1 MGATYTRQSTFTD
14 GDVIDS
20 DLFNN
25 EFDQL
30 LAAFA
35 SSTGHTHDGTAG
47 EGGPV
52 TALVTDGITFGTN
65 TGDITLTWNGGSAD
79 GVIIWKEDEDYF
91 EFSDDLLIA
100 ADEKIQFRDTAI
112 YINSSADGQ
121 LDLVAD
127 TEIQIAATTI
137 DINGNVDVSGTLTVA
152 GAVDFGDAA
161 LSNVGAVQLD
171 SISGDGDTNTSIT
184 FSGSDVIT
192 VANAGTNQVTFNDG
206 SIAPVTDSDVDLG
219 TNSLRFKDAYIDS
232 ATVTGEVAAASLDIS
247 GNVDIDGTLETDAL
261 SINSTTV
268 TSTAAEL
275 NILDGVT
282 ASAADIN
289 LIDGITNGTV
299 IASKAIVTDANIDIT
314 GGRNITISGE
324 LDAATLDISG
334 NADID
339 GTLETDALSINGTA
353 VTSTAAELNILD
365 GVTSTAAELNILDGV
380 TASAADINLIDGV
393 TNGTV
398 IASKAIIT
406 DANKDITGG
415 RNITISGELDAATL
429 DISGDADID
438 GTLEADAITVNGT
451 ALATVIAGTTVTNA
465 TNSAHVLVTDN
476 ESTNEEN
483 LIAFVEGATSS
494 TGNVGLEMDGNFAYN
509 PSSGT
514 VSATIFK
521 GNIDAVDGD
530 FDGTLE
536 ADALSLNGTT
546 VTSTAAELNILDGVT
561 STAAELNIL
570 DGVTSTAAELNIL
583 DGVTSTAAELNILDG
598 VTATAAELNILDVDN
613 TTLGDLA
620 EISTVAND
628 DVFLAI
634 DTSGGGLKKLTRSTI
649 VSGLATSSGL
659 SNVVED
665 TTPQLGGNLDTNSH
679 NILIDDAHFIA
690 DESGNEQLVFQTTG
704 SAVNQFE
711 MTNSASGYG
720 PQLAA
725 TGGDTNIDLNLLA
738 KATGHVTVLGNSN
751 SGAIQFNCENNSHG
765 QIVIAQPHSAGV
777 TNTMLLPAG
786 ANSTLVSLVS
796 TDTLTNKTLTSPKIN
811 EDVAVTSTATE
822 LNLLDGVTS
831 TTAELNILDG
841 VTATAAEL
849 NALDGIT
856 AVVGELNALDIGSTA
871 VGTAVASKAVILDS
885 NKDYTGMRNFT
896 ITGDLV
902 VGGTTTVV
910 DTVTMNAENAVVF
923 EGATADGN
931 ETTLT
936 IVDPD
941 ADRTIKLPNQSGTI
955 PVLAAESAT
964 AITSTPEELNI
975 LDGVTSTAAE
985 LNALDGIT
993 AVVGELNAL
1002 DIGSTA
1008 VGTAVASKAVILDS
1022 NKDYTGMRN
1031 LTISGEL
1038 DAGSLDISG
1047 NADIDGTLETDALSI
1062 NGTAV
1067 TSTAAELNIL
1077 DGVTTTAAEINLIDG
1092 GTARGTT
1099 AVADGDGIL
1108 INDAGT
1114 MRMTNVQTV
1123 SAYMAAESVGGG
1135 NIVTTGALNS
1145 GTITSGFGA
1154 IDNGSSNITTTGV
1167 GSFGSLDISGA
1178 IDVDGTT
1185 NLDVVD
1191 IDGAVNMATTALVT
1205 GVLTT
1210 TAATV
1215 FNGGF
1220 ASNDGSTITTN
1231 DNSYTLQLISTDAD
1245 ANQGPL
1251 LSLHRQSG
1259 SPADNDTIGSI
1270 QYRFNNDADQP
1281 ITGHL
1286 AIAQIVD
1293 ASDGT
1298 EDCHIIEQ
1306 LMVAGTMEE
1315 TVRYT
1320 PTETVFNE
1328 DSKDRDFRVES
1339 NNLTSALFVNGA
1351 DGVVTAGAAFT
1362 ATGKITAD
1370 AGIDIDNFNI
1380 DGTTIALS
1388 SGDMTLDAAGDIILD
1403 ADGGDIHLED
1413 GAVRFG
1419 SITKDGDDFKFNCP
1433 VADGDIKFVGND
1445 NGVGAVTAL
1454 RLDMSAAGAAIFN
1467 NDVTAFSDERL
1478 KSNITTIPDAL
1489 SKVTEMRGVHY
1500 VRDATG
1506 KNSSGVI
1513 AQELQKIAPELV
1525 LTAEDE
1531 MGTLSVNYG
1540 NITGYLIEAVKELS
1554 ARVKELEGK

>member
-711 MTNSASGYG
+711 MTNSASGSG

-1403 ADGGDIHLED
+1403 ADGGDVNFKDAGTEYLRVTN
-1413 GAVRFG
+1413 GASGPEIF
-1419 SITKDGDDFKFNCP
+1419 STSNDGDLFLKG
-1433 VADGDIKFVGND
+1433 VDG
-1445 NGVGAVTAL
+1445 GATITAL
-1454 RLDMSAAGAAIFN
+1454 TLDMSAAGAATFN

-1489 SKVTEMRGVHY
+1489 SKVSEMRGVHY